1 MPAVLIHGV
10 PDTPRLWRPVIDSL
24 ARKDVHTL
32 ALPGFNCALPEDFDS
47 SKEAYAAWIVTQLER
62 IGAPVDLVAHDWGAI
77 LMLRVVSMRPDLVR
91 SWAGG
96 GGVID
101 RDYVWHD
108 LARQWQTPEA
118 GEKVMDEVMVP
129 DTMVS
134 ILVQS
139 GVPRDIAV
147 DVAASADARMKNAML
162 RLYRSATKLG
172 DEWHEGV
179 DGITRPGLV
188 LWGRDDPFVAV
199 GFAERLA
206 RRVNAEL
213 LVFDN
218 CGHWWPSQRPVEAAQ
233 ALERF
238 WARISG
244 F

>member
-1 MPAVLIHGV
+1 MPAVFIHGV
-10 PDTPRLWRPVIDSL
+10 PDTPQLWRPLIESL
-24 ARKDVHTL
+24 TRKDVVTL

-47 SKEAYAAWIVTQLER
+47 SKEAYAAWIVTQLEGV
-62 IGAPVDLVAHDWGAI
+62 GAPVDLVAHDWGAI
-77 LMLRVVSMRPDLVR
+77 LGLRVVSMRPDLVR
-91 SWAGG
+91 TWACGS
-96 GGVID
+96 GVID

-108 LARQWQTPEA
+108 FARQWQTPEL
-118 GEKVMDEVMVP
+118 GEKVMDEVMAP
-129 DTMVS
+129 DTMVG

-147 DVAASADARMKNAML
+147 DVAASADERMKTSTL
-162 RLYRSATKLG
+162 RLYRSAANLG
-172 DEWHEGV
+172 EEWHEDV

-188 LWGRDDPFVAV
+188 LWGRDDPFAAV

-213 LVFDN
+213 LIFDN

-238 WARISG
+238 WATRD
-244 F
+244 